1 MSEANELEI
10 LRAKKAELEAESRA
24 LIESQ
29 KNIENRVKALEEQV
43 AIEELQKNNKA
54 LRETVNQ
61 LESKKVQLENKLKE
75 KTKAQEN
82 SAPKENTAS
91 EGANPPES
99 PPASEANE
107 NSEAVVEENSEDVV
121 IFEGIDPESLLENE
135 EIIEN
140 QEKPPEKKKRRFF

>member
-107 NSEAVVEENSEDVV
+107 TSEAVVEENSEDVV